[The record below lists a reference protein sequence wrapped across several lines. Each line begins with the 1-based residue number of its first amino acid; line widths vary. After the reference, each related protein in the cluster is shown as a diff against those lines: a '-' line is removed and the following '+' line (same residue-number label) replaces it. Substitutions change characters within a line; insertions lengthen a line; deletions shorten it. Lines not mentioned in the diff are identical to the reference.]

1 MVLQQVFADRALKDD
16 AVLLARV
23 DRTSDLFALLT
34 EHLCKL
40 LEFDHLF
47 FIYLAIGY
55 VWNNFIKVVLE
66 LNLVILLSSALVS

>member
-34 EHLCKL
+34 EHLCEL
-40 LEFDHLF
+40 LQLGHLF

-55 VWNNFIKVVLE
+55 EWNHFIQVVLE
-66 LNLVILLSSALVS
+66 LNWVILLSSALVS